1 LAAIADIITARISM
15 TKTGA
20 AAGPAFDDR
29 AESAMD
35 WARENGKPIGIGLAV
50 LAVAAIGWF
59 GMKQYRNSQAD
70 QAEAALNRARQSY
83 SQGNL
88 PLAQTDLRRV
98 ITRFGGSAAGSQASM
113 LLAQVYYE
121 QGKADSGL
129 KVLTDGDPANTD
141 EAAFEALKGAG
152 LEQKKEY
159 AQAAERYRAAANATD
174 AKIAK
179 ERYLADAARAL
190 TSAGNKAEAAKLWS
204 SLATDNTSTFAAEAK
219 VRLGELV
226 ATPAAK

>member
-1 LAAIADIITARISM
+1 M

-29 AESAMD
+29 TESAMD
-35 WARENGKPIGIGLAV
+35 WARENAKPIGI
-50 LAVAAIGWF
+50 AVAVVAVALVAWLLVR
-59 GMKQYRNSQAD
+59 QYQNRQAD
-70 QAEAALNRARQSY
+70 AADVALNRARQSY

-98 ITRFGGSAAGSQASM
+98 ITRFGGSAAGSQATM
-113 LLAQVYYE
+113 LLAQAYYE
-121 QGKADSGL
+121 QGKPDSGL
-129 KVLTDGDPANTD
+129 KVLNDGDAASD
-141 EAAFEALKGAG
+141 DRAAFEALKGAG

-159 AQAAERYRAAANATD
+159 AQAAERYRAAAGLTD

-179 ERYLADAARAL
+179 DRYMADAARAL
-190 TSAGNKAEAAKLWS
+190 TSANNKAEAAKIWS
-204 SLATDNTSTFAAEAK
+204 ALAADNASSFAAEAR

-226 ATPAAK
+226 ATPATK

>member
-1 LAAIADIITARISM
+1 M

-20 AAGPAFDDR
+20 AAGPAYDDR

-35 WARENGKPIGIGLAV
+35 WAKEKARPIGIAV
-50 LAVAAIGWF
+50 LVVAVALIGWMLF
-59 GMKQYRNSQAD
+59 RQYQNRRAD
-70 QAEAALNRARQSY
+70 AADAALNRARQSY

-98 ITRFGGSAAGSQASM
+98 ISSFAGSSAGSQATM

-129 KVLTDGDPANTD
+129 KVLADGKPAGTDR
-141 EAAFEALKGAG
+141 AAFEALKGAG

-159 AQAAERYRAAANATD
+159 AQAAERYRAAADLAE

-179 ERYLADAARAL
+179 ERYMADAARAL
-190 TSAGNKAEAAKLWS
+190 TSAGNKTEAAKIWS
-204 SLATDNTSTFAAEAK
+204 SLATDNASTFSAEAR

-226 ATPAAK
+226 ATPASK

>member
-1 LAAIADIITARISM
+1 M

-29 AESAMD
+29 TESAMD
-35 WARENGKPIGIGLAV
+35 WARANTKPIAI
-50 LAVAAIGWF
+50 AAIVIALAAATWF
-59 GMKQYRNSQAD
+59 FAKQWRERQAD
-70 QAEAALNRARQSY
+70 AAEVALNRARQSY
-83 SQGNL
+83 GQGNL
-88 PLAQTDLRRV
+88 PLAQTDLKRV

-113 LLAQVYYE
+113 LLAQAYYE
-121 QGKADSGL
+121 QGKPDSGL
-129 KVLTDGDPANTD
+129 KVLNDGKPSDTD

-159 AQAAERYRAAANATD
+159 AQAAERYRAAAGLAD

-179 ERYLADAARAL
+179 DRFMADAARAL
-190 TSAGNKAEAAKLWS
+190 TSANNKAEAAKIWS
-204 SLATDNTSTFAAEAK
+204 ALANDNASTFAAEAR

-226 ATPAAK
+226 ATPAGR

>member
-1 LAAIADIITARISM
+1 M

-29 AESAMD
+29 TESAMD
-35 WARENGKPIGIGLAV
+35 WARANTKPI
-50 LAVAAIGWF
+50 AVAAIVIALAAATWF
-59 GMKQYRNSQAD
+59 FAKQWRERQAD
-70 QAEAALNRARQSY
+70 AAEVALNRARQSY
-83 SQGNL
+83 GQGNL
-88 PLAQTDLRRV
+88 PLAQTDLKRV

-113 LLAQVYYE
+113 LLAQAYYE

-129 KVLTDGDPANTD
+129 KVLNDGKPSDTD

-159 AQAAERYRAAANATD
+159 AQAAERYRAAAGLAD

-179 ERYLADAARAL
+179 DRFMADAARAL
-190 TSAGNKAEAAKLWS
+190 TSANNKAEAAKIWS
-204 SLATDNTSTFAAEAK
+204 ALANDNASTFAAEAR

-226 ATPAAK
+226 ATPAGR

>member
-1 LAAIADIITARISM
+1 M

-20 AAGPAFDDR
+20 AAGPAYDDR

-35 WARENGKPIGIGLAV
+35 WAKEKARPIGIAV
-50 LAVAAIGWF
+50 LVVAVALIGWMLF
-59 GMKQYRNSQAD
+59 RQYQNRRAD
-70 QAEAALNRARQSY
+70 AADAALNRARQSY

-98 ITRFGGSAAGSQASM
+98 ISGFSGSSAGSQATM
-113 LLAQVYYE
+113 LLAQAYYE

-129 KVLTDGDPANTD
+129 KVLADGKPVGTDR
-141 EAAFEALKGAG
+141 AAFEALKGAG

-159 AQAAERYRAAANATD
+159 AQAAERYRAAADLAD

-179 ERYLADAARAL
+179 ERYMADAARAL
-190 TSAGNKAEAAKLWS
+190 TSAGNKTEAAKIWS
-204 SLATDNTSTFAAEAK
+204 SLATDNASTFSNEAR
-219 VRLGELV
+219 VRLGELT
-226 ATPAAK
+226 ATPASK